1 MAQAENTQA
10 LVLQQPNGQ
19 KVYLDL
25 THSTDTTAIW
35 SFGVAMVIAIGL
47 GSLATWLAY
56 WYGKRSFD
64 LTTQSFDT
72 VIAQIKSSEKIM
84 LESNKLLIISQSELK
99 IRELK
104 ISNSFNELSKF
115 REIISE
121 YYYWAL
127 KVNDESVASIH
138 VYYNLNLTDKQKQE
152 TQEVVR
158 VKVSELN
165 ALIAKL
171 MIHLD
176 YDKELHNTV
185 RIELF
190 KVQKTAFDLY
200 ASIGTDFQNSEIKLN
215 EFAGAFGYTQGVLN
229 TLIKDE
235 MRKLY

>member
-1 MAQAENTQA
+1 MVKAENTQTFMIQLPWTVPEQPNVQA
-10 LVLQQPNGQ
+10 IVLQHPKEQ
-19 KVYLDL
+19 KIYLDL
-25 THSTDTTAIW
+25 AHSTDWVVAASIFISALI
-35 SFGVAMVIAIGL
+35 SFLGFIATIYIV
-47 GSLATWLAY
+47 S
-56 WYGKRSFD
+56 KS
-64 LTTQSFDT
+64 TQQN
-72 VIAQIKSSEKIM
+72 I
-84 LESNKLLIISQSELK
+84 ESNKILIESQNELK
-99 IRELK
+99 VRELK

-115 REIISE
+115 REIVSE

-138 VYYNLNLTDKQKQE
+138 AYYNLNLTDKQKQE

-190 KVQKTAFDLY
+190 KVQKFAFDLY

-235 MRKLY
+235 MSKLY

>member
-1 MAQAENTQA
+1 MVQAENTQA
-10 LVLQQPNGQ
+10 FMIQLPWTVPEQPNVQAIVLQPPKEQ
-19 KVYLDL
+19 KIYLDL
-25 THSTDTTAIW
+25 AHSTDWVVAASIFISALI
-35 SFGVAMVIAIGL
+35 SFLGFIATICIVMK
-47 GSLATWLAY
+47 S
-56 WYGKRSFD
+56 
-64 LTTQSFDT
+64 TQQN
-72 VIAQIKSSEKIM
+72 I
-84 LESNKLLIISQSELK
+84 ESNKILIESQNELK
-99 IRELK
+99 VRELK

-115 REIISE
+115 REIVSE

-138 VYYNLNLTDKQKQE
+138 AYYNLNLTDKQKQE

-190 KVQKTAFDLY
+190 KVQKFAFDLY
-200 ASIGTDFQNSEIKLN
+200 ASIGTDFQNAEIKLN

-235 MRKLY
+235 MSKLY

>member
-10 LVLQQPNGQ
+10 FMIQLPWTVPEQPNVQAIVLQHPKEQ
-19 KVYLDL
+19 KIYLDL
-25 THSTDTTAIW
+25 THSTDWVVAASILISALI
-35 SFGVAMVIAIGL
+35 SFLGFIATIYIVRK
-47 GSLATWLAY
+47 S
-56 WYGKRSFD
+56 
-64 LTTQSFDT
+64 TQQN
-72 VIAQIKSSEKIM
+72 I
-84 LESNKLLIISQSELK
+84 ESNKILIESQNELK
-99 IRELK
+99 VRELK

-115 REIISE
+115 REIVSE

-138 VYYNLNLTDKQKQE
+138 AYYNLNLTDKQKQE

-190 KVQKTAFDLY
+190 KVQKFAFDLY

-235 MRKLY
+235 MSKLY

>member
-10 LVLQQPNGQ
+10 FMIQLPRTVPEQPNVQAIVLQHPKEQ
-19 KVYLDL
+19 KIYLDL
-25 THSTDTTAIW
+25 AHSTDWVVAASIFISALI
-35 SFGVAMVIAIGL
+35 SFLGFIATIYIV
-47 GSLATWLAY
+47 S
-56 WYGKRSFD
+56 KS
-64 LTTQSFDT
+64 TQQN
-72 VIAQIKSSEKIM
+72 I
-84 LESNKLLIISQSELK
+84 ESNKILIESQNELK
-99 IRELK
+99 VRELK

-115 REIISE
+115 REIVSE

-190 KVQKTAFDLY
+190 KVQKFAFDLY

-235 MRKLY
+235 MSKLY

>member
-1 MAQAENTQA
+1 MSWGSMVKAENTQTFMIQLPWTVPEQPNVQA
-10 LVLQQPNGQ
+10 IVLQHPKEQ
-19 KVYLDL
+19 KIYLDL
-25 THSTDTTAIW
+25 AHSTDWVVAASIFISALI
-35 SFGVAMVIAIGL
+35 SFLGFIATIYIV
-47 GSLATWLAY
+47 S
-56 WYGKRSFD
+56 KS
-64 LTTQSFDT
+64 TQQN
-72 VIAQIKSSEKIM
+72 I
-84 LESNKLLIISQSELK
+84 ESNKILIESQNELK
-99 IRELK
+99 VRELK

-115 REIISE
+115 REIVSE

-138 VYYNLNLTDKQKQE
+138 AYYNLNLTDKQKQE

-190 KVQKTAFDLY
+190 KVQKFAFDLY

-235 MRKLY
+235 MSKLY